1 VEVGE
6 DSKAHECV
14 EVVWEVELG
23 DGWEV
28 YRFEEVHKVHAQRIA
43 SISFLLRFSHAVDR
57 EPSASL
63 ESTLVGRSSYKPD
76 THKDP
81 NQRFQLC

>member
-6 DSKAHECV
+6 DCIAQEYV
-14 EVVWEVELG
+14 EVEWEVELG
-23 DGWEV
+23 CGWEV
-28 YRFEEVHKVHAQRIA
+28 CRFEEVHKAHAQRIA

-76 THKDP
+76 TYKDP